1 METLKSLKENNNI
14 KKVQNDIKMNK
25 ETFLRRINEIKEKI
39 NLLNNSTI
47 SNLNNG
53 FDNIINNYYTF
64 KKNLEKKIDSLKIY
78 EQYIKNKELLNIKY
92 KENLNKLENSFFL
105 NNIMQNSI
113 NNEIKAYHN
122 ILSEKDFFSKYFF
135 NDYLNKNQEFL
146 LDSNIFTNKDNLN
159 IEKIIKSIKDKKLI
173 NFFLKNF
180 QLSSL
185 QINNSIDAIEKKNFL
200 IGNKYLV
207 KLTLE
212 NLKKGDLDNL
222 FNENKNNDTNQENF
236 NTPTSQ
242 KTSNIS
248 SSNVKNIITFRNIRK
263 LKLINCENNNSIYE
277 KYFITITKLYLK
289 NINCALFSF
298 NIYTNLIILNL
309 DNCNIGDYEFSKFWN
324 NLPKSL
330 KIFSLRNNKISFV
343 NQLNSQLN
351 NIEELDFEY
360 NNISHFPLNILS
372 NLPNIKLLDL
382 SCNNYPFNNKDLE
395 SFMTHLKNSQL
406 FLFFGN
412 LLFIKNKKDKND
424 YFKYFNDNLK
434 LLKYPLK
441 KINFQFF
448 FDKEN
453 IHLLQTIDLIPF
465 QQSLISLNLN
475 SCYLSNKQI
484 LSLLLNNMLLINLKE
499 LYLSLN
505 QLTNE
510 FFGEF
515 IKLKLHLMLSK
526 LKILDLSFNPI
537 DFENE
542 NKFILLEDFI
552 IKNYNLKELIFK
564 HITFENILNNYLKK
578 QLNSISK
585 DDINNKEI
593 PLNLDDEEFKGLF
606 SNSKTIIPKIYI
618 KSLSNLEYSIKI
630 KKYSKTLSLK
640 FKYEETL

>member
-14 KKVQNDIKMNK
+14 KKDQNDIKMNK
-25 ETFLRRINEIKEKI
+25 EKFLRRINEIKEKI

-78 EQYIKNKELLNIKY
+78 EQNIKNKELLNIKY

-277 KYFITITKLYLK
+277 KYFISITKLYLK

-552 IKNYNLKELIFK
+552 IKNYNLKELVFK

>member
-14 KKVQNDIKMNK
+14 KKDQNDIKMNK
-25 ETFLRRINEIKEKI
+25 EKFLRRINEIKEKI

-64 KKNLEKKIDSLKIY
+64 KKNLEKKIDNLKIY

-277 KYFITITKLYLK
+277 KYFISITKLYLK

-465 QQSLISLNLN
+465 QQSLVSLNLN

-552 IKNYNLKELIFK
+552 IKNYNLKELVFK

>member
-14 KKVQNDIKMNK
+14 KKDQNDIKMNK
-25 ETFLRRINEIKEKI
+25 EKFLRRINEIKEKI

-64 KKNLEKKIDSLKIY
+64 KKNLEKKIDNLKIY

>member
-14 KKVQNDIKMNK
+14 KKDQNDIKMNK
-25 ETFLRRINEIKEKI
+25 EKFLRRINEIKEKI

>member
-14 KKVQNDIKMNK
+14 KKDQNDIKMNK
-25 ETFLRRINEIKEKI
+25 EKFLRRINEIKEKI

-64 KKNLEKKIDSLKIY
+64 KKNLEKKIDNLKIY

-185 QINNSIDAIEKKNFL
+185 QINNSIDAIEKKDFL

>member
-14 KKVQNDIKMNK
+14 KKDQNDIKMNK
-25 ETFLRRINEIKEKI
+25 EKFLRRINEIKEKI

-465 QQSLISLNLN
+465 QQSLVSLNLN

-552 IKNYNLKELIFK
+552 IKNYNLKELVFK

>member
-14 KKVQNDIKMNK
+14 KKDQNDIKMNK
-25 ETFLRRINEIKEKI
+25 EKFLRRINEIKEKI

-64 KKNLEKKIDSLKIY
+64 KKNLEKKIDNLKIY

-135 NDYLNKNQEFL
+135 NEYLNKNQEFL

>member
-14 KKVQNDIKMNK
+14 KKDQNDIKMNK
-25 ETFLRRINEIKEKI
+25 EKFLRRINEIKEKI

-64 KKNLEKKIDSLKIY
+64 KKNLEKKIDNLKIY

-465 QQSLISLNLN
+465 QQSLVSLNLN

-618 KSLSNLEYSIKI
+618 KSSSNLEYSIKI

>member
-14 KKVQNDIKMNK
+14 KKDQNDIKMNK
-25 ETFLRRINEIKEKI
+25 EKFLRRINEIKEKI

-277 KYFITITKLYLK
+277 KYFISITKLYLK

-424 YFKYFNDNLK
+424 YFNYFNDNLK

-465 QQSLISLNLN
+465 QQSLVSLNLN

>member
-14 KKVQNDIKMNK
+14 KKDQNDIKMNK
-25 ETFLRRINEIKEKI
+25 EKFLRRINEIKEKI

-64 KKNLEKKIDSLKIY
+64 KKNLEKKIDNLKIY

-434 LLKYPLK
+434 VLKYPLK